1 MSLTEGDFYA
11 IIYYTPKAKAFSEPL
26 INSEV
31 LMKLIINDIPVELT
45 EGESLYDAVEKL
57 GFVKGRLSED
67 PIAAKMAGRI
77 FTLNYVPDPV
87 DKEPFLRDSVKK
99 AIAAAN
105 GHIKL
110 VTYNDL
116 AGRDAY
122 VRCAQFSVFLAMERL
137 WPEARVKMHYTV
149 GTGIYFFVTGAKDFS
164 AKRLKEEVRAIKED
178 RIVLRRKKITTA
190 EAIEYYRKK
199 GMDDKADLLEYRP
212 FPTFHVYENGGFADY
227 YYGEMAPHTGYLMSW
242 DIVDAPSGFVFVLPD
257 SRDPD
262 KVSSYTDKP
271 KFFSVYSEGKR
282 WGELMECE
290 TVVDLNRLV
299 ESGRIRELIRVNEAL
314 HEKRFSNIAD
324 TVVETDKRLIT
335 IAGPSSS
342 GKTTSANR
350 LATQLCTHGKK
361 PVLMSLDDFFINRD
375 KIPKGPDGK
384 QDFEHFNTINK
395 ELFGGVIRDLFCGKT
410 VELPRYNFITG
421 KTENSGKFLSLTDKS
436 VIIIEGLH
444 GLNPELL
451 PSDCR
456 QIEPFRVYVSPLLP
470 LNLDDHNR
478 IATSYLRLL
487 RRIVRD
493 IETRGASVQRTISM
507 WDSVRAGEERWIFP
521 YQENADVILNTSTLY
536 ELAVLKKHIYPLLTA
551 IEPSDECYDRVRSIV
566 KILNYVKE
574 ADVDDEIPPTSIV
587 REFVGGNAF
596 YK

>member
-1 MSLTEGDFYA
+1 
-11 IIYYTPKAKAFSEPL
+11 
-26 INSEV
+26 
-31 LMKLIINDIPVELT
+31 MKLTINGQEIILGS
-45 EGESLYDAVEKL
+45 GESLYDAVQRL
-57 GFVKGRLSED
+57 GMVKGRLSAD
-67 PIAAKMAGRI
+67 PIAAKMAGRV
-77 FTLNYVPDPV
+77 FTLNYIPDAA
-87 DKEPFLRDSVKK
+87 DKEPFARDSVKK

-149 GTGIYFFVTGAKDFS
+149 GTGIYFKVTGAADFS
-164 AKRLKEEVRAIKED
+164 AKRLKAEVESIRDD

-242 DIVDAPSGFVFVLPD
+242 DIVGAPEGFVFVLPD
-257 SRDPD
+257 RKDPD
-262 KVSSYTDKP
+262 RVSEYTDKP

-314 HEKRFSNIAD
+314 HEKNFSRIAD
-324 TVVETDKRLIT
+324 TITEKNIRLVT

-350 LATQLCTHGKK
+350 IATQLSTHGKK
-361 PVLMSLDDFFINRD
+361 PILMSLDDFFIDRD
-375 KIPKGPDGK
+375 LVPIEPDGK
-384 QDFEHFNTINK
+384 QDFENFNILNR
-395 ELFGGVIRDLFCGKT
+395 ELFAKVITELFCGKT
-410 VELPRYNFITG
+410 VELPKFDFLSGKSIMSG
-421 KTENSGKFLSLTDKS
+421 KTLSLTDKS

-444 GLNPELL
+444 GLNPELM
-451 PSDCR
+451 PHGCR
-456 QIEPFRVYVSPLLP
+456 DIEPFRVYVSPLLP

-493 IETRGASVQRTISM
+493 VESRGISVQKTLSM
-507 WDSVRAGEERWIFP
+507 WDSVRAGEEKWIFP

-536 ELAVLKKHIYPLLTA
+536 ELAVLKKHIYPLLTSVEA
-551 IEPSDECYDRVRSIV
+551 SDECYDRVRSIV